1 MEAAA
6 EVTLDVVIARLRADN
21 KAAPLAEITIYA
33 TAFLEWRE
41 AAANIQEH
49 GTVVAHPR
57 TAAPIDNPYLKV
69 RAAAERT
76 MAGCKRVVRT
86 NALWAEVFGGR

>member
-1 MEAAA
+1 METAA
-6 EVTLDVVIARLRADN
+6 EVTLEAVVARLRTDN
-21 KAAPLAEITIYA
+21 KSAPLAEITIYA
-33 TAFLEWRE
+33 TAFLEWCE
-41 AAANIQEH
+41 AAANIREH

-76 MAGCKRVVRT
+76 MAGCRRVNKT
-86 NALWAEVFGGR
+86 DPLWKEYGG